1 LARDDTVLAL
11 SYAVRLPVVLKYL
24 GQLALALAVLT
35 LPPLLA
41 AVWFQDYGF
50 ALRLLLVMVLAG
62 VAGTLL
68 SRLPAP
74 ARLQVNEALVITAL
88 AFVGSAA
95 LMTWPLMS
103 AGISLSAAL
112 FEAVSAVTTTG
123 LSTLATVE
131 GLPPA
136 FLFTRAWMQWYGGLG
151 IVVLTVALLLGHRL
165 AAHRLVDP
173 ELRAENIATTT
184 RHYARRMLLVYVL
197 LSLGGLFLLWLA
209 QVDMFS
215 AVTHVLAAVSTGGFS
230 SADAGLAALPPAGQ
244 AVVSL
249 LCVAGAVALPLYY
262 LTFHRGLAEALR
274 DIELRALLL
283 ALLVLGAV
291 LAWILAAHGMA
302 WDAALRHGVLLGIA
316 AQTTAGF
323 ASLEIGSL
331 ADGATLLLI
340 LAMLGGGSL
349 GSTAGG
355 VKLLR
360 VLILARLV
368 QLALWRSAVAEHA
381 VVQPRLGTRHL
392 ESDDTERALLL
403 ILLFLLVI
411 AASWLPF
418 VLLGYDPLDA
428 LFEVVSATATVG
440 LSSGISA
447 GDLPPLLQAV
457 LCFDMLAGRV
467 EIVALLVLLFP
478 GTWFG
483 KRAHVA

>member
-1 LARDDTVLAL
+1 VARDDTLLAL

-41 AVWFQDYGF
+41 ALWFQDHGF
-50 ALRLLLVMVLAG
+50 AWRLLLVIILTG
-62 VAGTLL
+62 GTGAVL

-88 AFVGSAA
+88 AFTGGA
-95 LMTWPLMS
+95 LVMAWPLMA
-103 AGISLSAAL
+103 AGIGFSAAL

-123 LSTLATVE
+123 LSTLASVE
-131 GLPPA
+131 QMPPV

-165 AAHRLVDP
+165 ATHRLVDP
-173 ELRAENIATTT
+173 ELHAENLATTT

-197 LSLGGLFLLWLA
+197 LTLAGLFLLLWSDVGIFTALI
-209 QVDMFS
+209 
-215 AVTHVLAAVSTGGFS
+215 HVLSAVSTGGFS
-230 SADAGLAALPPAGQ
+230 SFDASLAALPPAGQ
-244 AVVSL
+244 VIVSL

-262 LTFHRGLAEALR
+262 VGFMQGPAAALR
-274 DIELRALLL
+274 DGELRTLL
-283 ALLVLGAV
+283 ALVPVLGVAV
-291 LAWILAAHGMA
+291 ALILAADGMP
-302 WDAALRHGVLLGIA
+302 WHEALRHGFLLGIS

-323 ASLEIGSL
+323 SSL
-331 ADGATLLLI
+331 AVGDVAAGGQLLLI
-340 LAMLGGGSL
+340 LAMLVGGSL

-360 VLILARLV
+360 VLIVARLL
-368 QLALWRSAVAEHA
+368 QITLWRSRVAEHA
-381 VVQPRLGTRHL
+381 VVQSRLGARLL
-392 ESDDTERALLL
+392 ESDDIERALLL
-403 ILLFLLVI
+403 ILLSVLVVFI
-411 AASWLPF
+411 SWLPF

-428 LFEVVSATATVG
+428 LFEVVSATGTVG
-440 LSSGISA
+440 LSTGLSASG
-447 GDLPPLLQAV
+447 LPPALQAV

-467 EIVALLVLLFP
+467 EVVALLVLLFP

-483 KRAHVA
+483 KRAES